1 MLLPETQP
9 SRTPLSTTM
18 RAKCKNYKKVQ
29 TERTYARFSIVRT
42 CKFEFPKEL
51 RKLQKPIE

>member
-9 SRTPLSTTM
+9 LRTPLATTM

-29 TERTYARFSIVRT
+29 NQCTYARFSVMHKY
-42 CKFEFPKEL
+42 KFEFPKEL
-51 RKLQKPIE
+51 RKLQKPME

>member
-29 TERTYARFSIVRT
+29 TERTYARFPVACK

-51 RKLQKPIE
+51 RKIQKPVI